1 MVAESNS
8 LPMEK
13 QEVDPTFLRAKAM
26 LLVFAARRA
35 TMSRPESADAG
46 RAAVSTMP
54 VIASGA

>member
-13 QEVDPTFLRAKAM
+13 QEIDPTFLRAKAM

-35 TMSRPESADAG
+35 TMSRQESDDAG
-46 RAAVSTMP
+46 RATVSTMP